1 LDDQSDYTDYE
12 GLALLFNESNEE
24 ALMES
29 IDEKTLAEEDKLP
42 LMREDSQSQYIVMR
56 DAAVLINRR

>member
-1 LDDQSDYTDYE
+1 MDDQSDYTDYE